1 MVEKRE
7 LRAHYKKLRREM
19 SPSERKQADRLI
31 TEAFLNSDEYRSCEM
46 LLCFVSTGIE
56 VSTREI
62 LTRAFAEKTVL
73 CPKCIGS
80 PSEGI
85 MRFYE
90 AGSFSELEEGTMG
103 ILEPSEKC
111 REVTEFENAL
121 CVLPGLCFDRRGYR
135 LGFGGGYYDRFLA
148 GFNGVK
154 AGICYESCVC
164 DELAHNEYDMKADM
178 LFTDKCIYRY

>member
-1 MVEKRE
+1 MVEKSE
-7 LRAHYKKLRREM
+7 LRAYYKGLRREM
-19 SPSERKQADRLI
+19 SRSERKQADRLI
-31 TEAFLNSDEYRSCEM
+31 TENFLKSDVYRSCEM

-62 LTRAFAEKTVL
+62 LACAFSEKKVL

-90 AGSFSELEEGTMG
+90 VCSFSELEEGTMG
-103 ILEPSEKC
+103 ILEPSDKC
-111 REVTEFENAL
+111 REVTAFENAL
-121 CVLPGLCFDRRGYR
+121 CVLPGLCFDRKGWR

-164 DELAHNEYDMKADM
+164 DELARNEYDMKADM
-178 LFTDKCIYRY
+178 LFTDKHIYQF